1 MKKIPGKIKK
11 NFIIFLKIYLV
22 IFLLGII
29 HRCFIVPWVFGV
41 YILFYGGH
49 AASFVFAVWL
59 GIYAENDY
67 RRRWFYPIVGI
78 LVYFCLLFLALFV
91 YTSFAK
97 LFGIPPQN
105 DTDMEFI
112 TNIAIVIVVATIVAV
127 LSFVIRLLSK
137 WKIAIVIKAVLITIV
152 IITVTVPV
160 GAFLNKRYCPT
171 YYKYPDF
178 IIKEMGWDSIQKWYG
193 TFDQMSSPSD
203 YERWGAYYTYTDEQ
217 GNCWYYT
224 IYYEEFGWVRDIR
237 MEIH

>member
-11 NFIIFLKIYLV
+11 FFIIFLKIFLA

-41 YILFYGGH
+41 YILFYGGN

-59 GIYAENDY
+59 GIYAGNDCKH
-67 RRRWFYPIVGI
+67 RWFFPVVGI
-78 LVYFCLLFLALFV
+78 LVYFCLLFLAFLT

-97 LFGIPPQN
+97 MF
-105 DTDMEFI
+105 DTLPHDDGEKEFI
-112 TNIAIVIVVATIVAV
+112 TNIVIVILVAMVIAV

-137 WKIAIVIKAVLITIV
+137 WKIAVVIRTVLITIV
-152 IITVTVPV
+152 IIAVTVPV
-160 GAFLNKRYCPT
+160 GVFFNKRYCPT

-178 IIKEMGWDSIQKWYG
+178 IIREMGWDSIQKWYG

>member
-1 MKKIPGKIKK
+1 MKKIPKKIIK
-11 NFIIFLKIYLV
+11 NFIIFLKIYLA

-29 HRCFIVPWVFGV
+29 EKCFIVPWVISVFV
-41 YILFYGGH
+41 LYYGGY

-59 GIYAENDY
+59 GIYAGNDY
-67 RRRWFYPIVGI
+67 KRRWFYPVVGV
-78 LVYFCLLFLALFV
+78 LVYFCLFFLALFTFNTF
-91 YTSFAK
+91 YD
-97 LFGIPPQN
+97 IPPIN
-105 DTDMEFI
+105 EDG
-112 TNIAIVIVVATIVAV
+112 VIIISVAMIIAV

-137 WKIAIVIKAVLITIV
+137 WKIAVVIRAVLITIV
-152 IITVTVPV
+152 TVAVTVPV
-160 GAFLNKRYCPT
+160 GVFLNKRYCPT

-178 IIKEMGWDSIQKWYG
+178 IIREMGWDSIQKWYG